1 MIASWVYA
9 KRFGGGFNDKGSKMS
24 EPITSG
30 VAGMAGWKIIG
41 GLAGVAAIGAGL
53 ASLVVMCT
61 MTPRSPKE
69 WAVGLTST
77 VIGSVCGGAAVVQH
91 YEIQAWAHDYIG
103 LVALLGIVFA
113 CGLPGWAIV
122 RWLFNWIEKRQGK
135 DLGEVLADAKRD
147 LNGGAR

>member
-1 MIASWVYA
+1 MIATWMYA
-9 KRFGGGFNDKGSKMS
+9 RFGGFDKKKGSNMS
-24 EPITSG
+24 AEGAATI
-30 VAGMAGWKIIG
+30 VGWKLVG
-41 GLAGVAAIGAGL
+41 GLAGIGAIGAGL

-91 YEIQAWAHDYIG
+91 YELQAWAHDYIG

-113 CGLPGWAIV
+113 CGLPGWALV
-122 RWLFNWIEKRQGK
+122 RWLFNYIAKKQSAGI
-135 DLGEVLADAKRD
+135 DEVVDDVK
-147 LNGGAR
+147 ARL